1 MVHISYGLFFCILQ
15 NISVFDVTIC
25 TFTGN
30 HIRELK
36 NQTVADIPD
45 EVIMQHVK
53 DGNLAD
59 MSVLFERYHLRLY
72 NFFLKL
78 TRNRD
83 ISQDLTQNLFYR
95 MIKYKNSY
103 KNELSVKSWMYQ
115 MARNLHIDYYNE
127 EKRSGELFL
136 KTDSYP
142 VEIIDENFDLP
153 EEDYERLERAFAA
166 LSMEQKEIIVL
177 SRYQG
182 LKYEEISL
190 IVNQSVPAIKVAMH
204 RAIKRLRGIY
214 FKQI

>member
-1 MVHISYGLFFCILQ
+1 
-15 NISVFDVTIC
+15 
-25 TFTGN
+25 
-30 HIRELK
+30 
-36 NQTVADIPD
+36 VADIPD

-53 DGNLAD
+53 DGNLKE
-59 MSVLFERYHLRLY
+59 MSVLFERYHIRIF

-103 KNELSVKSWMYQ
+103 KSESSVKSWMYQ
-115 MARNLHIDYYNE
+115 MARNLHIDFCKD
-127 EKRSGELFL
+127 EKRSEELFM

-142 VEIIDENFDLP
+142 ADINDESSGFE
-153 EEDYERLERAFAA
+153 EEDYERLDKAFSSLRA
-166 LSMEQKEIIVL
+166 EQREIIVL

-182 LKYEEISL
+182 LKYEEISK
-190 IVNQSVPAIKVAMH
+190 IVNQSVPAIKVAVH
-204 RAIKRLRGIY
+204 RAIKQLRGIY